1 MTALLSNHKGIEQ
14 STDHE
19 PLPQLKAIDFFCGG
33 GGMTCG
39 LRQAGIKVIAGVD
52 FDKDAKDTYEYNN
65 PGTVYIQTDIRN
77 LHSNYFE
84 RKFDVKPNDDSL
96 ILVGCSPCQFYSI
109 INSDKS
115 KSLKSKNLLR
125 NFSRFIEYYK
135 PGYVLVE
142 NVPGITT
149 NKESILPF
157 FLSNLDRLGY
167 RYETRIVNMSHYGIP
182 QNRRRFSLIATR
194 LDNVEIKFPTQ
205 SEKELTVRDVI
216 GEANGFKKI
225 QAGHKDAT
233 DFKHS
238 AAGLSP
244 KGLRRMQKT
253 RHDGGSRLD
262 WANDGELQLPCFVGH
277 DDCFKD
283 TYGRMW
289 WDKPAPTITTKFYSI
304 SNGRFGHPEEDRAIS
319 IREGATIQTFPKDY
333 VFKTNSIAT
342 AAKLIGNAVPCEYAR
357 RLGETIISNS

>member
-1 MTALLSNHKGIEQ
+1 MTENELYTQ
-14 STDHE
+14 PDF
-19 PLPQLKAIDFFCGG
+19 KAIDFFCGG

-39 LRQAGIKVIAGVD
+39 LRQAGINVIAGVD
-52 FDKDAKDTYEYNN
+52 FDKDAKETYEFNN
-65 PGTVYIQTDIRN
+65 PGTVYVQTDIRK
-77 LHSNYFE
+77 LRTNYFE
-84 RKFDVKPNDDSL
+84 RNFDIHPNDDSL

-109 INSDKS
+109 INSDKN
-115 KSLKSKNLLR
+115 KSLKSKDLLR
-125 NFSRFIEYYK
+125 NFARFIDYYR

-157 FLSNLDRLGY
+157 FLSELERLGY
-167 RYETRIVNMSHYGIP
+167 KYDKKIVNMNDYGIP
-182 QNRRRFSLIATR
+182 QSRRRFSLIATR
-194 LDNVEIKFPTQ
+194 LDDVEIQFPAK
-205 SEKELTVRDVI
+205 SEKRLTVRDVL
-216 GEANGFKKI
+216 GEENGFAKI
-225 QAGHKDAT
+225 AAGHKDAS
-233 DFKHS
+233 DFKHTV
-238 AAGLSP
+238 AGLSS
-244 KGLRRMQKT
+244 KGLKRMQKT

-262 WANDGELQLPCFVGH
+262 WADNPELQLKCFVDH

-289 WDKPAPTITTKFYSI
+289 WDKPAPTITTKFFSI

-319 IREGATIQTFPKDY
+319 IREGATLQTFPKEY

-357 RLGETIISNS
+357 RLGEVIING